1 MIEPENHRA
10 QRFEKKK
17 KEMIKMKKRA
27 LGIILSVL
35 CVLLLFSACGGK
47 DKKEKKKS
55 DEAKVKVEKEES
67 EEKEDDEEE
76 EVKLS
81 PEEGTPF
88 TTEAVRDVTM
98 GPVTVH
104 CQWIPFE
111 SPYVVDDIFS
121 GRVAAAG
128 DRVWILADG
137 KLKEYQ
143 YANDAVTFVKDIPIG
158 DGYSEITADEAGNLY
173 VSSKLSN
180 NAFLRIKD
188 GNIEELAK
196 GIGPVKMQRSGNVG
210 ISALFDIK
218 KIVVADGTATAQDWM
233 PQEYDIIS
241 TALISENY
249 AYIGGRSEELDAY
262 IVKAYD
268 MEGNHLLTFGEK
280 GKDGDDWIAY
290 VSQMMEI
297 PEGFFGIDANMRDL
311 YIWGP
316 DASVL
321 GSVEAPDL
329 FGARYAWIAGAAKQD
344 DGSILVALTQDRDDD
359 SATELL
365 LYRLSGF

>member
-1 MIEPENHRA
+1 
-10 QRFEKKK
+10 
-17 KEMIKMKKRA
+17 MIKMKKRA

-67 EEKEDDEEE
+67 EEKEDEEE

-81 PEEGTPF
+81 TEEGTPF

-111 SPYVVDDIFS
+111 SPYIVDDIFS

-158 DGYSEITADEAGNLY
+158 AGYSEITADEAGNLY

-196 GIGPVKMQRSGNVG
+196 DIGPVKMQRSGNVG

-290 VSQMMEI
+290 VSQIMEI

>member
-1 MIEPENHRA
+1 
-10 QRFEKKK
+10 
-17 KEMIKMKKRA
+17 MKKRA

-67 EEKEDDEEE
+67 EEKEDEEE

-111 SPYVVDDIFS
+111 SPYIVDDIFS

-143 YANDAVTFVKDIPIG
+143 YANDAVTFVKDISIG
-158 DGYSEITADEAGNLY
+158 DGYSEITADETGNLY
-173 VSSKLSN
+173 VSSKL
-180 NAFLRIKD
+180 
-188 GNIEELAK
+188 
-196 GIGPVKMQRSGNVG
+196 
-210 ISALFDIK
+210 
-218 KIVVADGTATAQDWM
+218 
-233 PQEYDIIS
+233 
-241 TALISENY
+241 
-249 AYIGGRSEELDAY
+249 
-262 IVKAYD
+262 
-268 MEGNHLLTFGEK
+268 
-280 GKDGDDWIAY
+280 
-290 VSQMMEI
+290 
-297 PEGFFGIDANMRDL
+297 
-311 YIWGP
+311 
-316 DASVL
+316 
-321 GSVEAPDL
+321 
-329 FGARYAWIAGAAKQD
+329 RYAWIAGAAKQD

>member
-1 MIEPENHRA
+1 
-10 QRFEKKK
+10 
-17 KEMIKMKKRA
+17 MKKRA

-67 EEKEDDEEE
+67 EEKEDEEE

-111 SPYVVDDIFS
+111 SPYIVDDIFS

-128 DRVWILADG
+128 DRVWILADD

-158 DGYSEITADEAGNLY
+158 DGYSEITADETGNLY

-196 GIGPVKMQRSGNVG
+196 DIGPVKMQRSGNVG

-262 IVKAYD
+262 ILKAYD

-280 GKDGDDWIAY
+280 GKDGDDWLAY
-290 VSQMMEI
+290 VSQIMEI

-321 GSVEAPDL
+321 GSV
-329 FGARYAWIAGAAKQD
+329 
-344 DGSILVALTQDRDDD
+344 
-359 SATELL
+359 
-365 LYRLSGF
+365 